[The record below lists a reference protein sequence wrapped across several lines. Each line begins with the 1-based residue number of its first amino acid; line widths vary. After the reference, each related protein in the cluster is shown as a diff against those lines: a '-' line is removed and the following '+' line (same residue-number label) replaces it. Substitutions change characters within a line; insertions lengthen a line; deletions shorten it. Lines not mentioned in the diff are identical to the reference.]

1 MKKINPKK
9 ISVQIIEDRQ
19 KKEILTFLLI
29 KNKDDNPLGANWRLY
44 SSMGLTPTSNEKSIS
59 KIHLEGRYGYI
70 SPNENWR
77 ILAHGEEIKIRI
89 ENWLLSGM
97 QLLKRQG
104 FYLTQFQDGEE
115 MMLGEP
121 HVEDPDL
128 VPLTE
133 PRMGAKLLKRTPLK
147 SKETNLKRAYPVI
160 IPTPRKVEYLRKETQ
175 ID

>member
-1 MKKINPKK
+1 
-9 ISVQIIEDRQ
+9 
-19 KKEILTFLLI
+19 
-29 KNKDDNPLGANWRLY
+29 
-44 SSMGLTPTSNEKSIS
+44 MGLTPTSNEKSIS

-77 ILAHGEEIKIRI
+77 TLAKGEEIRIRI

-104 FYLTQFQDGEE
+104 FYLTQFKDGKELL
-115 MMLGEP
+115 LGEP
-121 HVEDPDL
+121 HLEDSDL

-147 SKETNLKRAYPVI
+147 SKETNLKRAYKI
-160 IPTPRKVEYLRKETQ
+160 F
-175 ID
+175 